1 MVYVETKSH
10 IVNSLGSVHRSG
22 RGEDLAVQLWGEK
35 CWNSWCLAP
44 SLSEAI
50 LLAASAHLSGREA
63 WWEEKLTRSWRE
75 TCSASREGGAEEE
88 RNCCHGQRPAVFLGS
103 ACSIN
108 SAEEAPRSQPVE
120 NWALEADAA
129 SCSLM
134 GSEAIQGWA
143 VPIIPTQLSFP
154 SSVVGPPPPHRYS
167 LSLQP
172 FAASLVTCL

>member
-1 MVYVETKSH
+1 MLYVETKKSH
-10 IVNSLGSVHRSG
+10 RKWFGVCISIRKG
-22 RGEDLAVQLWGEK
+22 RRPSCSALGEK

-63 WWEEKLTRSWRE
+63 WWEEKLTGSWRE

-108 SAEEAPRSQPVE
+108 SAEEAPWSQALE
-120 NWALEADAA
+120 NWALEAGAA

-134 GSEAIQGWA
+134 GSEAFQG
-143 VPIIPTQLSFP
+143 
-154 SSVVGPPPPHRYS
+154 
-167 LSLQP
+167 
-172 FAASLVTCL
+172 